1 MIKDPVFADMLNTT
15 SPSESSTN
23 TSQGDQ
29 EHHGHTQVH
38 THSHGHGNG
47 KAERT
52 SKPYR
57 DSSQEKVRSTLRSFV
72 RDWSEFG
79 QTEREACYDP
89 CLEILERTWPGK
101 GSRAGKKVLIPGC
114 GLGRLAME
122 IAARG
127 ESCPRKSLWVWLMD
141 RFRGSG
147 EWIQYIYVDCLELCP
162 QSVCHVPFI
171 PCPFPHQLPKPCLMI
186 SSLTEQELM
195 SQNDFTELPHDP
207 SFPPLVLKSPNDQQP
222 PTSSFNTRHLP
233 FTGPRPSRSK
243 WHGGFLTRSRWFYG
257 DIRESRRKRE
267 MGRCSYL
274 FLYRLREL
282 SRLLSVW
289 YDEKERETKDRLGM
303 SWDSYGS
310 YTIS

>member
-147 EWIQYIYVDCLELCP
+147 E
-162 QSVCHVPFI
+162 
-171 PCPFPHQLPKPCLMI
+171 
-186 SSLTEQELM
+186 
-195 SQNDFTELPHDP
+195 
-207 SFPPLVLKSPNDQQP
+207 
-222 PTSSFNTRHLP
+222 
-233 FTGPRPSRSK
+233 
-243 WHGGFLTRSRWFYG
+243 
-257 DIRESRRKRE
+257 
-267 MGRCSYL
+267 
-274 FLYRLREL
+274 
-282 SRLLSVW
+282 
-289 YDEKERETKDRLGM
+289 
-303 SWDSYGS
+303 
-310 YTIS
+310 